1 MKEKRKSAV
10 ALKYNKDNSAP
21 IVVAKGRGHI
31 AEKIIEIAKENKV
44 EIYEDEDVADNLMKL
59 EMGMEIPQE
68 LDEAVAEIIA
78 YIYNLNMYR
87 GESHE

>member
-10 ALKYNKDNSAP
+10 ALKYNKDNSVP

-31 AEKIIEIAKENKV
+31 AEKIIETAKENKV
-44 EIYEDEDVADNLMKL
+44 EIYEDEDVADSLMKL

-68 LDEAVAEIIA
+68 LYGAVAEIIA

>member
-31 AEKIIEIAKENKV
+31 AEKIIETAKENKV
-44 EIYEDEDVADNLMKL
+44 EIYEDEDVADSLMKL

-68 LDEAVAEIIA
+68 LYEAVAEIIA

-87 GESHE
+87 GEGHE

>member
-31 AEKIIEIAKENKV
+31 AEKIIETAKENKV
-44 EIYEDEDVADNLMKL
+44 EIYEDEDVADSLMKL

-68 LDEAVAEIIA
+68 LYEAVAEIIA

>member
-68 LDEAVAEIIA
+68 LYEAVAEIIA